1 MKKLFL
7 IGLFTSSLFAS
18 GAAIYDGAC
27 KTCHGAKAEKVAL
40 GKSKVLATL
49 SEAEIISNMKG
60 YKAGTFGGAMK
71 SIMVPQ
77 AQKLSDADIEAVAK
91 HVQTIK

>member
-1 MKKLFL
+1 MKKLFF
-7 IGLFTSSLFAS
+7 IALFASSLFAS
-18 GAAIYDGAC
+18 GADIYNGAC

-49 SEAEIISNMKG
+49 SEAEIVANMKG
-60 YKAGTFGGAMK
+60 YKAGTFGGPMK